1 MFGRCL
7 VGDRRPRRRWNGRA
21 RNPNNSRARRTGS
34 RVPRVRHQR
43 RRQVLD
49 QPQAQ
54 LTQAERAVA
63 GDPHAAAALWETHRR
78 WVAAVVLANMPR
90 SPGAA
95 DLEDL
100 LQEVAIRVVKT
111 IGQVR
116 DPAMMKPW
124 LRAVAANVA
133 RTAGRRSVPRLR
145 LVRDAISEAR
155 SRGPEGAA
163 ETSTGDTP
171 IAAREEGRRLMR
183 AAERLSADYREVL
196 LLRCVRGMSYKQIA
210 DLQGV
215 PVTTI
220 ETRLARARRMLRE
233 EMREAAGAAKEARP

>member
-1 MFGRCL
+1 M
-7 VGDRRPRRRWNGRA
+7 
-21 RNPNNSRARRTGS
+21 
-34 RVPRVRHQR
+34 
-43 RRQVLD
+43 
-49 QPQAQ
+49 
-54 LTQAERAVA
+54 
-63 GDPHAAAALWETHRR
+63 
-78 WVAAVVLANMPR
+78 VLANMPR

-116 DPAMMKPW
+116 DPAMLKPW

-145 LVRDAISEAR
+145 LVREAISEAR
-155 SRGPEGAA
+155 SKGPEGAA
-163 ETSTGDTP
+163 DASTGDAP
-171 IAAREEGRRLMR
+171 MAAREEGLRLMR

-233 EMREAAGAAKEARP
+233 EMRETAASAKERHR